1 MNKEIAIS
9 QAQSGLKMPLLIDI
23 ICLLLPLG
31 AFILWYS
38 SLGNIAVNIPRM
50 NDLGLVSIMPL
61 SLIIALMIMMVSFC
75 LTLQQPRLRL
85 PIVLLHFALLIFM
98 LYALCL
104 LVEEAPR
111 FPVVYRHAGYT
122 EYIIRTGTVDPK
134 LDAYF
139 SWPGFFVL
147 SAFVTRIS
155 GYPDILGY
163 AGWAP
168 VFYNVLYLGALYML
182 FSTFTSNKRLIY
194 LALWFFCIT
203 NWIGQDY
210 FSPQGFFFF
219 SYVVILAI
227 LLKWFKAPPGTPI
240 RPLGPRLSRIRFL
253 PQVYAWLTAPDP
265 LNTHA
270 ISRAK
275 SIGLLTSMLTIFA
288 FSVYGHQLTPFF
300 IIVSVTS
307 LIVFR
312 RCTPKLWW
320 LPVAMIVMTAAWLI
334 FMTQSFLSGHMSQ
347 VFGGITNIFSS
358 VSSNVSN
365 RVGGSPQHTF
375 IARLRLIMTAF
386 VWGLAGV
393 GAIFRLLKGYKDA
406 SIIILALA
414 PFPLFIVQPYGGE
427 MLLRCY
433 LFALPSMIFL
443 AASVFYELP
452 TLPTFLAFLSP
463 LLSRLTS
470 LLTSSIKLPW
480 REIAIAGMSI
490 VLLGGFLFTRYGNEN
505 VDYKTYDEVNGVY
518 KLYSIA
524 QPGSLFVGGWEGT
537 PWQLKDFEKYSI
549 ITLDRTDKLGN
560 AVNNL
565 NIAYVVQYMQDQKKR
580 QNQPVYF
587 IFTRSQKA
595 WFNSM
600 SGFPPGALDKFEN
613 AVASSGDFNLVY
625 RSQDVQIFQLASAAG
640 GKL

>member
-1 MNKEIAIS
+1 MNKGITIS
-9 QAQSGLKMPLLIDI
+9 QAQSGLKIPLLIDI
-23 ICLLLPLG
+23 VCLLLPLG
-31 AFILWYS
+31 AFVLWYS
-38 SLGNIAVNIPRM
+38 SLGNVAINIPRM
-50 NDLGLVSIMPL
+50 NDLGLVSIMPPT
-61 SLIIALMIMMVSFC
+61 LIIALLIMMVSFC
-75 LTLQQPRLRL
+75 LTLQQPRLRT

-98 LYALCL
+98 LYALCI

-111 FPVVYRHAGYT
+111 FAIVYRHAGYT
-122 EYIIRTGTVDPK
+122 EYIMRTGSVDPG

-139 SWPGFFVL
+139 SWPGFFIL

-163 AGWAP
+163 ASWAP

-219 SYVVILAI
+219 SYIVILAI
-227 LLKWFKAPPGTPI
+227 ILKWFKAPPGTPI
-240 RPLGPRLSRIRFL
+240 RPLGSRLSRIRFL
-253 PQVYAWLTAPDP
+253 PQVYTWLTAPDS
-265 LNTHA
+265 LNTPA

-275 SIGLLTSMLTIFA
+275 SIALLISMLTIFA

-300 IIVSVTS
+300 IVASVTG

-312 RCTPKLWW
+312 RCTPKIWW
-320 LPVAMIVMTAAWLI
+320 LPIAMVIMIGAWLI
-334 FMTQSFLSGHMSQ
+334 LMTQSFLSGHMSQ
-347 VFGGITNIFSS
+347 VFGGIVDIFSS

-386 VWGLAGV
+386 VWGLAGI
-393 GAIFRLLKGYKDA
+393 GAIFRLLKGHKDA

-414 PFPLFIVQPYGGE
+414 PFPLFMIQPYGGE

-433 LFALPSMIFL
+433 LFALPPMVFL
-443 AASVFYELP
+443 AASIFYELP

-463 LLSRLTS
+463 LVSRLTA
-470 LLTSSIKLPW
+470 LLATIKFPW
-480 REIAIAGMSI
+480 RGIAIAGI
-490 VLLGGFLFTRYGNEN
+490 NIILLSSFLYTRYGNEN
-505 VDYKTYDEVNGVY
+505 MDYKTYDEINGVY

-524 QPGSLFVGGWEGT
+524 QPGSLLVAGWDGT
-537 PWQLKDFEKYSI
+537 PWQIKDFEKYPLTS
-549 ITLDRTDKLGN
+549 LDSTDKLGD
-560 AVNNL
+560 AVYNL
-565 NIAYVVQYMQDQKKR
+565 NVAYVVQYMQNQKGQR
-580 QNQPVYF
+580 NQQIYF